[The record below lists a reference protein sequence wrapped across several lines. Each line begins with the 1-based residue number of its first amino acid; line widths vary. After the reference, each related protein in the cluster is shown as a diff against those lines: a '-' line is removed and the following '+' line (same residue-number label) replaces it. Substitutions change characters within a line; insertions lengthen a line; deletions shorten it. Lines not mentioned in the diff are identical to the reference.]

1 MRKETA
7 KARIDGQ
14 ATRQALIDAAGIL
27 AARYGWAS
35 VHAKDVCELAGVSA
49 ASVNYWFGSRD
60 ELYREVVRQIPDG
73 IVDSKLEAYFR
84 SDADPLDKVRKVL
97 ETVVMAPRGRSQWH
111 LALWAREVFTGP
123 SEEFISVVRSRGPR
137 RVMSIRQVIASYLG
151 IPEEGSRI
159 EIIVMALTS
168 PCLLMT
174 ASSPDVVREIYPSLI
189 STKGKQNAVD
199 QLLQMIVA
207 LKKQMS
213 EQDQT
218 EEKPQV

>member
-27 AARYGWAS
+27 AARYGWES

-97 ETVVMAPRGRSQWH
+97 ETVVMATRGRSQWH

-123 SEEFISVVRSRGPR
+123 SEEFISVVRSRGTR

-174 ASSPDVVREIYPSLI
+174 ASSPNVVREIYPSLI